1 MRTVLTATLTLT
13 LAASAQAQFPP
24 EKLENLKVFPKDI
37 PVRALIDTMAG
48 FTRALGVRCTFCH
61 VGEEGK
67 PLSTYDFK
75 SDEKHTKEAARV
87 MLGMVAAINGAQLG
101 KLEHRHEPRI
111 TVTCA
116 TCHRGV
122 AIPRPL
128 AEVLMLTG
136 LRDGADA
143 AVAQYRELR
152 TRDYGRGAYDFG
164 EETLLSAARRLGQ
177 SRPELAIPLAE
188 LNLEFFPK
196 SVNSLVVKA
205 IAQSR
210 RDEEGAIAT
219 LKQALEIEPNNGE
232 IKGRLYQ
239 LEETLA
245 RRKKFANPQ

>member
-75 SDEKHTKEAARV
+75 SDEKHPKEAARV

-122 AIPRPL
+122 SEPRPL
-128 AEVLMLTG
+128 QQVLMIAYDSG
-136 LRDGADA
+136 GADA
-143 AVAQYRELR
+143 AEKKYRELR
-152 TRDYGRGAYDFG
+152 ERYYGRASYDFG
-164 EETLLSAARRLGQ
+164 EV
-177 SRPELAIPLAE
+177 PLADVANALRQKSMTDALRFHA
-188 LNLEFFPK
+188 LNTEFAP
-196 SVNSLVVKA
+196 NSAFAHRQAGQAYLAAGDTTKA
-205 IAQSR
+205 IASFER
-210 RDEEGAIAT
+210 AITLAPNDQQTARLLET
-219 LKQALEIEPNNGE
+219 LKQKP
-232 IKGRLYQ
+232 
-239 LEETLA
+239 
-245 RRKKFANPQ
+245 

>member
-1 MRTVLTATLTLT
+1 MRTVLTATLSLT

-87 MLGMVAAINGAQLG
+87 MLGMVAAINGAELG
-101 KLEHRHEPRI
+101 KLEHRHEPTI

-122 AIPRPL
+122 SEPRPL
-128 AEVLMLTG
+128 QQVLMIAYDSG
-136 LRDGADA
+136 GADA
-143 AVAQYRELR
+143 AEKKYRELR
-152 TRDYGRGAYDFG
+152 ERYYGRASYDFG
-164 EETLLSAARRLGQ
+164 EV
-177 SRPELAIPLAE
+177 PLADVANALRQKSMTDALRFHA
-188 LNLEFFPK
+188 LNTEFTP
-196 SVNSLVVKA
+196 NSAFAHRQAGQAYLAAGDTAKA
-205 IAQSR
+205 IASFER
-210 RDEEGAIAT
+210 VMVIAPNDQQT
-219 LKQALEIEPNNGE
+219 ARALES
-232 IKGRLYQ
+232 L
-239 LEETLA
+239 
-245 RRKKFANPQ
+245 KKKP

>member
-1 MRTVLTATLTLT
+1 MRVVAL
-13 LAASAQAQFPP
+13 LAASLAVAPQVQAQFPP
-24 EKLENLKVFPKDI
+24 EKLKNLKVFPKDI

-122 AIPRPL
+122 SEPRP
-128 AEVLMLTG
+128 
-136 LRDGADA
+136 
-143 AVAQYRELR
+143 
-152 TRDYGRGAYDFG
+152 
-164 EETLLSAARRLGQ
+164 
-177 SRPELAIPLAE
+177 
-188 LNLEFFPK
+188 
-196 SVNSLVVKA
+196 
-205 IAQSR
+205 
-210 RDEEGAIAT
+210 
-219 LKQALEIEPNNGE
+219 
-232 IKGRLYQ
+232 
-239 LEETLA
+239 
-245 RRKKFANPQ
+245 